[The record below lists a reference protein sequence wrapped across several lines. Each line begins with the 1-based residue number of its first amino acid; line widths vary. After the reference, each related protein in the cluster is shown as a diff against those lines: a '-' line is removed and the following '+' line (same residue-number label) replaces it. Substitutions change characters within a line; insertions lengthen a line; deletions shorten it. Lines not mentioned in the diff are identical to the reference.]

1 MNMEDWWNDAERRK
15 LKYSEKNTSQCHSV
29 RYKCHVDWPG
39 WNTVL
44 HGERLATN
52 HLSHGTALVG

>member
-1 MNMEDWWNDAERRK
+1 MEDWRTDAERRK

-29 RYKCHVDWPG
+29 CYKCHVDWSG

-44 HGERLATN
+44 HGDRLTTN
-52 HLSHGTALVG
+52 HLSNGTAMVE